1 MTQASAAFGVVILVD
16 SNPVAEVL
24 NVNDIE
30 KVKEFIEVTNHA
42 SPGGYREYIPAA
54 VKNVPELGF
63 EANYIIGDTKGQRVI
78 ESAFEN
84 GTPLA
89 VVFAF
94 PNGRSESGTA
104 YVKSYKLMGP
114 LEEQIRFEAIFQFT
128 GATVSGYSAS
138 AGLTTFSLDG
148 GAVINPTPA
157 GNVYSYVA
165 TVATEIDKV
174 KVTPT
179 ATTGTITVNGAVVAN
194 GQASGDI
201 ALGGVG
207 SVTAITIQVTESGK
221 TPKTYTVWVSR
232 AAS

>member
-1 MTQASAAFGVVILVD
+1 MTQASGAFGVVILVD

-42 SPGGYREYIPAA
+42 SPGGYREYIPAV

-63 EANYIIGDTKGQRVI
+63 SANYIIGDTKGQRVI

-104 YVKSYKLMGP
+104 YVKSYKLIGP
-114 LEEQIRFEAIFQFT
+114 LQEQIRFETIFQFT

-138 AGLTTFSLDG
+138 AGLTTFAIDNN
-148 GAVINPTPA
+148 AVINPTPA
-157 GNVYSYVA
+157 GGVYSYVA
-165 TVATEIDKV
+165 TVDTLVDKV

-179 ATTGTITVNGAVVAN
+179 AGAGTITVNGVAVTS
-194 GQASGDI
+194 GEASGDI
-201 ALGGVG
+201 TLGGAG
-207 SVTAITIQVTESGK
+207 SVTPITIQVSESGK